1 MKNPFMSMFLS
12 QANRIGNQVAGAARA
27 QATAAVKREAA
38 KNTKQMTQLWADAL
52 LGAAAPARK
61 KRAPRRK

>member
-12 QANRIGNQVAGAARA
+12 QANRVAGSARA

-38 KNTKQMTQLWADAL
+38 KNMTQMTKVWTDAMFPL
-52 LGAAAPARK
+52 VQPPKRK
-61 KRAPRRK
+61 KRRASK

>member
-12 QANRIGNQVAGAARA
+12 QANRVAGSARA

-38 KNTKQMTQLWADAL
+38 KNMTQMTKVWTDAMFPL
-52 LGAAAPARK
+52 AQPPKRK
-61 KRAPRRK
+61 KRRASK